1 MVRSALFEGQD
12 SRGAIDVALHKMPAD
27 VAIGSQSALQ
37 IDRILGARR
46 FFISKIERFAKKIES
61 ELIAAMGADGQTT
74 AIYGDAVTGANL
86 LRDTRRGNSQLRA
99 ANPEHGADFFDET
112 SEHRMNF

>member
-37 IDRILGARR
+37 IDRILGAQRIQIR
-46 FFISKIERFAKKIES
+46 ALERFLEKIKGEVV
-61 ELIAAMGADGQTT
+61 AVMAGDGQTT